1 MGGVVCG
8 GQCSEEQ
15 GEEHLSQPLLVADD
29 VPRQVVLELDVDG
42 DVLVDGVHLDDLDG
56 GVQDIVQVQHALLE
70 FELARL
76 DLRDVEDVVD
86 EVHQVLRAHHRVL
99 AELLRAR
106 RQLELHRELQ
116 HAEHAVERR
125 AHLVRHRRKEV
136 ALRVV

>member
-1 MGGVVCG
+1 MWCV

-15 GEEHLSQPLLVADD
+15 DEQHLSQPLLVSDD

-56 GVQDIVQVQHALLE
+56 GVEHVVEVQHALLQ

-86 EVHQVLRAHHRVL
+86 EVHQVLCGHHRVL
-99 AELLRAR
+99 GVPVGGGGGGGEL
-106 RQLELHRELQ
+106 
-116 HAEHAVERR
+116 
-125 AHLVRHRRKEV
+125 
-136 ALRVV
+136 